1 MCIRDSYNP
10 INGHIE
16 DEKRL
21 YQKDLKEKNKKKRY
35 ELRYDIERRI
45 HKEGLSE
52 EERAMQNG
60 LNKINYGRFLEEKNR
75 GFDIMTNKKI
85 DD

>member
-1 MCIRDSYNP
+1 
-10 INGHIE
+10 
-16 DEKRL
+16 
-21 YQKDLKEKNKKKRY
+21 
-35 ELRYDIERRI
+35 
-45 HKEGLSE
+45 
-52 EERAMQNG
+52 MQNG